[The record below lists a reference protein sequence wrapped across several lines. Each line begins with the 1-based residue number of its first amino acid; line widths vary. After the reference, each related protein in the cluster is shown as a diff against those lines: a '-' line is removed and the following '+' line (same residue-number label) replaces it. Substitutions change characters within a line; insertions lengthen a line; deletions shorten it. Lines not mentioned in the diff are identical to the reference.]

1 MRLQNTANILTIGLV
16 LFSYTFL
23 IQAECP
29 EPYSHCNL
37 GKPGFVNVHLVPH
50 THVNITPLFYAK

>member
-1 MRLQNTANILTIGLV
+1 MQLNNLPILLISL
-16 LFSYTFL
+16 LIIFSNAFL
-23 IQAECP
+23 TQAECP

-50 THVNITPLFYAK
+50 THV